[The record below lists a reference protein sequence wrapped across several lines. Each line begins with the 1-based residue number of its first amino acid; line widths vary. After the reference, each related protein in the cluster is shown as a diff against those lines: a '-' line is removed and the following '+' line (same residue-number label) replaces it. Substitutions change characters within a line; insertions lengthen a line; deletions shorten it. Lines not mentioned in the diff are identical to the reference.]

1 MRWMPMDS
9 METLFLGEQNVI
21 IAKSVLQNALN
32 FFTFDD
38 VHIETIP

>member
-1 MRWMPMDS
+1 MSNIRES
-9 METLFLGEQNVI
+9 SLNVKI
-21 IAKSVLQNALN
+21 SKSVLQNALN